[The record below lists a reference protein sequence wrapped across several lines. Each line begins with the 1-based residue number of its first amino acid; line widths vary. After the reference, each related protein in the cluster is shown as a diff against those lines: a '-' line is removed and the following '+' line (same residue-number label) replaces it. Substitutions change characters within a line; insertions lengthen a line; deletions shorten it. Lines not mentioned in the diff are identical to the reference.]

1 MAKPATP
8 TNRPKWLADGLAGLI
23 VYLVAL
29 PLCLGVAQ
37 ASKANL
43 PAGAVDVPLVSGI
56 LAGIIGGLVVG
67 LISGSHTSVSGPAAG
82 LTAVV
87 AAEVMSLG
95 SFNTFLTALVLA
107 GLLQIVFGL
116 MRAGKLVAYVP
127 ASVIKGLLA
136 AIGVILILKQTPHL
150 LGHDNDPDGEMSFI
164 QPDEKNTFTELFEA
178 ISDVWKV
185 VTTGQLNEF
194 EIGASVIGVL
204 SLLVLIFWD
213 RSKRLKKSFVP
224 SALVVVVVGV
234 ALSELFRFFGV
245 HWLIGEKHLVNMPV
259 TKSLEQ
265 MKSFFNFPNFSM
277 IASTVVWASAIK
289 IAIVASL
296 ETLLNLEAVDKIDPK
311 QRRSPSSRELLAQG
325 IGNAFSGLI
334 GGIPVT
340 SVIVRSSANINA
352 GAASK
357 NSAILHGVLL
367 LASLLALAPMLNR
380 IPLSCLAAI
389 LVYTGFK
396 LASPKVL
403 VEMWKAGWSQFFPFM
418 ATVIAIVFT
427 DLLLGVI
434 IGLGVSFLFLIL
446 ANFRTPIQ
454 MVLENHLGV
463 PVTRIVL
470 GNQMSFLNKSKL
482 AKALHTLPD
491 GSHVLLDASNTN
503 DMDPDLIALIKGFR
517 SVEAQK
523 RNVRVSLQ
531 GFNGR
536 YELDDQ
542 IHYPEFSTKEVQN
555 LLTPQDVLDV
565 MLQGHQRFLD
575 GQAIRRNQSRA
586 VASTSAGQ
594 HPLAVILTCIDSRTP
609 VEILFDGGIGD
620 FFVVRIAGNIS
631 GPKVLG
637 SMEYATAVAGAKLI
651 VVLGH
656 TSCGAVTA
664 AVDMLRVNSEI
675 KDNAGCANLDSIVT
689 DIQASAKLILPS
701 DFADSVTAATDEQVN
716 SVAAENVARVVRV
729 VQTASP
735 TLKGLVQSGQLM
747 VAGAMYDVSSGKLEL
762 LSENSQVNNKNE

>member
-1 MAKPATP
+1 MAAPALP
-8 TNRPKWLADGLAGLI
+8 SNRSKWLADGLAGLI

-43 PAGAVDVPLVSGI
+43 PEGTVDVPLVSGI
-56 LAGIIGGLVVG
+56 LAGIIGGLVIG
-67 LISGSHTSVSGPAAG
+67 FLSGSHTSVSGPAAG

-87 AAEVMSLG
+87 AAEVLALG
-95 SFNTFLTALVLA
+95 SFNTFLTALFLA
-107 GLLQIVFGL
+107 GLLQIGFGL
-116 MRAGKLVAYVP
+116 LRAGLLVAYVP

-136 AIGVILILKQTPHL
+136 AIGIILILKQIPHL
-150 LGHDNDPDGEMSFI
+150 LGHDNDPNGEMSFL
-164 QPDEKNTFTELFEA
+164 QPDQKNTFTELFEA
-178 ISDVWKV
+178 LRDAWV
-185 VTTGQLNEF
+185 VVSTGQLNEF
-194 EIGASVIGVL
+194 EIGASIIGVL

-213 RSKRLKKSFVP
+213 RIKRLKKSFVP
-224 SALVVVVVGV
+224 SALVVVVLGV
-234 ALSELFRFFGV
+234 VLSELFRTFGA
-245 HWLIGEKHLVNMPV
+245 HWIIGGKHLVNMP
-259 TKSLEQ
+259 TAGSLDE
-265 MKSFFNFPNFSM
+265 MKSFLNFPNFQM
-277 IASTVVWASAIK
+277 IASTAVLASAVK

-296 ETLLNLEAVDKIDPK
+296 ETLLNLEAVDKLDPR

-325 IGNAFSGLI
+325 IGNALAGLI

-357 NSAILHGVLL
+357 NSSIIHGVLL
-367 LASLLALAPMLNR
+367 LASLLVLAPVLNR

-396 LASPKVL
+396 LANPKLL
-403 VEMWKAGWSQFFPFM
+403 VELWKAGWSQFFPFI

-434 IGLGVSFLFLIL
+434 IGLGVSFVFLIV
-446 ANFRTPIQ
+446 ANFRSP
-454 MVLENHLGV
+454 LEQSVANHLGV
-463 PVTRIVL
+463 PVTHIVL

-482 AKALHTLPD
+482 SKALHALPD
-491 GSHVLLDASNTN
+491 GSHVLMDASGTK
-503 DMDPDLIALIKGFR
+503 DIDPDLIALLKDYR
-517 SVEAQK
+517 SGEAEK

-531 GFNGR
+531 GFDGR
-536 YELDDQ
+536 YELDDV
-542 IHYPEFSTKEVQN
+542 ILYPEFSTREVQK
-555 LLTPQDVLDV
+555 LLTPQEVLNV
-565 MLQGHQRFLD
+565 MMEGHQRFRD
-575 GQAIRRNQSRA
+575 GLTLRRNQSRA
-586 VASTSAGQ
+586 VQSTAAGQ
-594 HPLAVILTCIDSRTP
+594 HPLAVVLTCIDSRTP

-664 AVDMLRVNSEI
+664 AVDLLRTNSAI

-689 DIQASAKLILPS
+689 DIQTSAKSILPN
-701 DFADSVTAATDEQVN
+701 DFQDSETAATADQVN
-716 SVAAENVARVVRV
+716 QVATENVARVLRV
-729 VQTASP
+729 VQTESP
-735 TLKGLVQSGQLM
+735 TLKGLAESGQLM
-747 VAGAMYDVSSGKLEL
+747 VVGAMYDVGSGKLVLLPNNPEL
-762 LSENSQVNNKNE
+762 TVGS